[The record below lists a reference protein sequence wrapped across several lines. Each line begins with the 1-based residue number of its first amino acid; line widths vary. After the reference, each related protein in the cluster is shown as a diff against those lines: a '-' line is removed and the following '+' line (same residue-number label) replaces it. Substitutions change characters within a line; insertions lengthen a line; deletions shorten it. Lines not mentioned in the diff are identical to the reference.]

1 MKVTFKSSTN
11 KAFEELIGKEMEL
24 TIDLCA
30 HYTFDPEGCSFD
42 FRHGTGRTSII
53 TSYTSEEIS
62 MGCFEITINTYNS
75 TYVFHNGE
83 YDENKPA
90 LTKEEKQAISMSLIF

>member
-1 MKVTFKSSTN
+1 MKVIFKSTTN
-11 KAFEELIGKEMEL
+11 AAFEELLEKEMEL

-30 HYTFDPEGCSFD
+30 HYTFDSDGCSFD

-53 TSYTSEEIS
+53 ESYTSKEIS
-62 MGCFEITINTYNS
+62 MGCFEITIKTNNS
-75 TYVFHNGE
+75 TYVFQHGQ

-90 LTKEEKQAISMSLIF
+90 LTKEEKQSIAMSLIF